1 LKLIET
7 LKNYYIKV
15 NSYFIYDK
23 LFYLFNLYKMSTS
36 LADLL
41 AGYSAEINARVE
53 HNTEQEQNNA
63 DRKAKSIED
72 VFQSAK
78 DNLESLGGEVAGAG
92 AAIHLGRKVYKK
104 YQEKYGKDRAEDP
117 SKNSTGQED
126 NGNEGRN
133 ANEGGSGN
141 DGATDT
147 AGQGGGTDNQISSDG
162 TGNVD
167 ANQVTNQAAD
177 DAANNAASGDSSGT
191 DPAAGDSGSA
201 GTSGAT
207 ADDAADV
214 AQAAVDAPAA
224 SAGDITTTVGD
235 EVAQGA
241 RTATGMFGGIG
252 SGGAEFGD
260 EGADALGQ
268 ALRIRPTQIVQYSQT
283 PQSQAASDGSAPTPP
298 DAATPPDAPPPSAA
312 AADDAADA
320 AENAARQGTGMFENL
335 ASNVG
340 DAANSVKGGIAN
352 MGKQLGQK
360 LGITAGEEAGG
371 ETGGLLTTEAI
382 FDSLGPVTEVGGA
395 ILSLIGLFEGLF
407 HHPKPVTEKA
417 ADAPVETQVGGI
429 DPTALAQKTP
439 AVNTVV

>member
-1 LKLIET
+1 MYRDLKLTET
-7 LKNYYIKV
+7 LMNYFIKV
-15 NSYFIYDK
+15 NSYFIYHK

-36 LADLL
+36 LSDLL

-63 DRKAKSIED
+63 DRKAKTIED

-104 YQEKYGKDRAEDP
+104 YQEKYGKDKAKDS

-126 NGNEGRN
+126 KGSEGRDGD
-133 ANEGGSGN
+133 EGGSGN
-141 DGATDT
+141 DGATDS

-162 TGNVD
+162 TGDVD

-177 DAANNAASGDSSGT
+177 DAANDAASGDPSGT

-201 GTSGAT
+201 GTSGAA
-207 ADDAADV
+207 ADDAADA
-214 AQAAVDAPAA
+214 AQ
-224 SAGDITTTVGD
+224 AGDITTTVGD

-241 RTATGMFGGIG
+241 RTTGGDVFGGLQT
-252 SGGAEFGD
+252 GGAEFED
-260 EGADALGQ
+260 EGSDALGQ
-268 ALRIRPTQIVQYSQT
+268 ALRVRPTQIVQYSQT
-283 PQSQAASDGSAPTPP
+283 PQAQAASDGSAPTPP
-298 DAATPPDAPPPSAA
+298 DAATPPDAPPPSGAA
-312 AADDAADA
+312 ANDAADA

-335 ASNVG
+335 GSKVG
-340 DAANSVKGGIAN
+340 DAVNSVKGGIAN

-371 ETGGLLTTEAI
+371 ETGGLLTTEGVLDA
-382 FDSLGPVTEVGGA
+382 LGPVGEIGGA
-395 ILSLIGLFEGLF
+395 IVGLIGLFEGLF

-417 ADAPVETQVGGI
+417 ADAPVESQVAGI